1 MKPWPASGTQV
12 TACEAKGVNVA
23 EHGGRS
29 RPRLLARV
37 EVVVAALAIVGALYF
52 LVDALRDRSWS
63 ALWWLFLLGFAAYA
77 IRDRVRSPRRR

>member
-1 MKPWPASGTQV
+1 MASTGNPADMR
-12 TACEAKGVNVA
+12 EAKGVKMA
-23 EHGGRS
+23 QHCGRS

-77 IRDRVRSPRRR
+77 IRDRVRSRRRR